1 MAPIFDVGLRRIA
14 RGWEW
19 QVFTF
24 SRGHME
30 LRAKGT
36 APFRWMARVD
46 SRVYLRR
53 NRLMLSARGDLSF
66 LDGIDLR

>member
-1 MAPIFDVGLRRIA
+1 MAPMYEVGLRRIA

-24 SRGHME
+24 SRGSMQ

-36 APFRWMARVD
+36 APFRWMARAD
-46 SRVYLRR
+46 SRVFVRR
-53 NRLMLSARGDLSF
+53 NRVMLSPHGDLSW